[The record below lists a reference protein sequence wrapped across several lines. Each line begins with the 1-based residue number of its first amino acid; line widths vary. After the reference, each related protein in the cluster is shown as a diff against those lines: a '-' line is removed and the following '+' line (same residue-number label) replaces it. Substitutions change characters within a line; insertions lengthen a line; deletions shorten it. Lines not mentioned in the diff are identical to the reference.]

1 MQFHHVFASAV
12 MAALSCAAQ
21 ASEGPTVAFDRM
33 LQHAPARG
41 TVSAP
46 QQAPDAMALA
56 FEVALRRTGSTRV
69 ATAPVLVQGVAQQA
83 PADAFDRLLNHRA
96 TSAHP
101 DAPAGTDALM
111 TFLVDRIGKVA
122 SAGTFG
128 QPQTRTTMLRATH

>member
-1 MQFHHVFASAV
+1 MQFHHLLASAV
-12 MAALSCAAQ
+12 TAALSCAAQ

-33 LQHAPARG
+33 LQHAPAQVVVR
-41 TVSAP
+41 AP

-56 FEVALRRTGSTRV
+56 FEVALRRTDSTRV
-69 ATAPVLVQGVAQQA
+69 ATSPVVANGVAQQA

-111 TFLVDRIGKVA
+111 SFLVERIGKVA
-122 SAGTFG
+122 SAGTLG
-128 QPQTRTTMLRATH
+128 QQQTRTTMLRATR

>member
-1 MQFHHVFASAV
+1 MQFHHLLASAV
-12 MAALSCAAQ
+12 MAALSCTAQ
-21 ASEGPTVAFDRM
+21 ASERPTVAFDRM
-33 LQHAPARG
+33 LQHAPAQG

-56 FEVALRRTGSTRV
+56 FEVALRRTGSARV
-69 ATAPVLVQGVAQQA
+69 ATAPAVAHGLAQQA

-96 TSAHP
+96 TGAHP

-111 TFLVDRIGKVA
+111 SFLVDRIGKVA
-122 SAGTFG
+122 SAGTLG

>member
-1 MQFHHVFASAV
+1 MQFHHLLASAV
-12 MAALSCAAQ
+12 TAALSCAAQ

-33 LQHAPARG
+33 LQHAPAQVVVR
-41 TVSAP
+41 AP

-56 FEVALRRTGSTRV
+56 FEVALRRTDSTRV
-69 ATAPVLVQGVAQQA
+69 ATSPVVANGVAQQA

-111 TFLVDRIGKVA
+111 SFLVERIGKVA
-122 SAGTFG
+122 SAGTLG
-128 QPQTRTTMLRATH
+128 QPQTRTTMLRATR